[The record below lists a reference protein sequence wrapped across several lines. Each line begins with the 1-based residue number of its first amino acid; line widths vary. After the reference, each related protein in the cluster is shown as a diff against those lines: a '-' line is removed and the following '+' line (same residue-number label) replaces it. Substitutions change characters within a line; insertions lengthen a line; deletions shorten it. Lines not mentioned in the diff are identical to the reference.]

1 MLKNI
6 AQYCKIHVIQDFW
19 RIIRQKTAHNN
30 LLKKMHN
37 SGSPAFTKD
46 SDKVAYTSRVADQ
59 KHEAPF
65 SHLLSQVVSLAIF
78 AIWEEYSQR

>member
-1 MLKNI
+1 
-6 AQYCKIHVIQDFW
+6 
-19 RIIRQKTAHNN
+19 
-30 LLKKMHN
+30 MHN

-65 SHLLSQVVSLAIF
+65 SNFLSQNINLAIF
-78 AIWEEYSQR
+78 AIWEKYSQR